1 MGGVLT
7 GSNTRW
13 GVGLCLVA
21 IVIGAGLGLAGGGQ
35 PDLEV
40 FPASPS
46 STGSISSQW
55 ISVHVSGWVVS
66 PGVVEIRDGSIVA
79 DAITAAGGARPGA
92 GLDSINLAGPVLAG
106 DQVVVPGPDESMSTG
121 SAVSPG
127 DGLISLNRADVT
139 QLQEL
144 PGVGPVLAE
153 RIVAYRDANGPF
165 QVVEDLLD
173 VPGIGEAKLAAMRD
187 LLTVP

>member
-1 MGGVLT
+1 M

-13 GVGLCLVA
+13 GVGLCLAA
-21 IVIGAGLGLAGGGQ
+21 IVIGAGLGLSGGEQ
-35 PDLEV
+35 PGFGALA
-40 FPASPS
+40 ASS
-46 STGSISSQW
+46 SSSSLGTSRP

-66 PGVVEIRDGSIVA
+66 PGVVEVAEGSIVA

-106 DQVVVPGPDESMSTG
+106 DQVVVPGPSGSTPAG
-121 SAVSPG
+121 PAASSS
-127 DGLISLNRADVT
+127 DGLISLNRADAA
-139 QLQEL
+139 QLQDL

-153 RIVAYRDANGPF
+153 RIVAHRDANGPYRA
-165 QVVEDLLD
+165 VEDLLD

-187 LLTVP
+187 LVTLP